1 MMKQQKGIVL
11 QNLELF
17 FIQSFRSRATPHL
30 VQVGTETKLT
40 ESASTMPR
48 IATVDVYA
56 WSRRRLSTTP
66 SDLVSACYSSALVEH
81 APLLPRQRAASSN
94 WGGEGKLSQF
104 RSCMTMSCLLL
115 FLPDRIVRIR
125 LRQLKTARTQASKAV
140 TRTRGQSAVW

>member
-1 MMKQQKGIVL
+1 MKQQKGIVL

-56 WSRRRLSTTP
+56 
-66 SDLVSACYSSALVEH
+66 
-81 APLLPRQRAASSN
+81 
-94 WGGEGKLSQF
+94 
-104 RSCMTMSCLLL
+104 
-115 FLPDRIVRIR
+115 
-125 LRQLKTARTQASKAV
+125 
-140 TRTRGQSAVW
+140 